1 MAEPQTRL
9 ILLTAPGVG
18 PDLGARLARAVAA
31 GDVAAV
37 ILRLPHGDERALV
50 NAVKAVAPAVQE
62 AGAALVLAG
71 GGGIDLA
78 TVAARSG
85 ADGVHV
91 QADEAEADPVE
102 AASDEDGEEDDEGQG
117 PSRKGPLHALRE
129 RLRDGR
135 ILGVGG
141 IRSKHA
147 AMQAG
152 EAGADYLLFGDDP
165 RITLDDLVARLS
177 WWVEIFETPCI
188 ALARD
193 LTDVPDLVATGAEF
207 IGLDPALWAG
217 EGGEAAVAAAQA
229 AIRNRAAA
237 GEG

>member
-9 ILLTAPGVG
+9 ILLTAPEAG
-18 PDLGARLARAVAA
+18 PDLGQRLARAVKA

-37 ILRLPHGDERALV
+37 ILRLPPGDERALV

-71 GGGIDLA
+71 GGTTDLA
-78 TVAARSG
+78 TVASRSG

-91 QADEAEADPVE
+91 PANYGAEDVAEAEAPSGADDE
-102 AASDEDGEEDDEGQG
+102 EEDEDAGD
-117 PSRKGPLHALRE
+117 SPLRSLRE

-135 ILGVGG
+135 ILGVG
-141 IRSKHA
+141 RLRTKHA
-147 AMQAG
+147 AMEAG
-152 EAGADYLLFGDDP
+152 ESGADYVLFGDEAKLP
-165 RITLDDLVARLS
+165 HDDLVARLT

-193 LTDVPDLVATGAEF
+193 LAAVPDLVATGAEF

-217 EGGEAAVAAAQA
+217 EGGEAAVAEAQRM
-229 AIRNRAAA
+229 IQDRPA

>member
-1 MAEPQTRL
+1 
-9 ILLTAPGVG
+9 
-18 PDLGARLARAVAA
+18 
-31 GDVAAV
+31 
-37 ILRLPHGDERALV
+37 
-50 NAVKAVAPAVQE
+50 VQE

-78 TVAARSG
+78 TVASRSG

-91 QADEAEADPVE
+91 QAGEDEADP
-102 AASDEDGEEDDEGQG
+102 AAESDEDDEEEDAG
-117 PSRKGPLHALRE
+117 KGPLHALRE

-152 EAGADYLLFGDDP
+152 ESGADYILFGDDP
-165 RITLDDLVARLS
+165 GLPLDDLVARLT

-193 LTDVPDLVATGAEF
+193 LEAVPDLVATGAEF
-207 IGLDPALWAG
+207 IGLDPVLWAG

-229 AIRNRAAA
+229 HILNRPAG

>member
-1 MAEPQTRL
+1 MADPQTRL
-9 ILLTAPGVG
+9 ILLTAPEAG
-18 PDLGARLARAVAA
+18 PDLKDRLARAVAA

-37 ILRLPHGDERALV
+37 ILRLPPGEERALV

-78 TVAARSG
+78 TVASRSG

-91 QADEAEADPVE
+91 PANYGAEDQAESDIPAEA
-102 AASDEDGEEDDEGQG
+102 DGEEDEEDEGD
-117 PSRKGPLHALRE
+117 SPLRALRE

-135 ILGVGG
+135 ILGVG
-141 IRSKHA
+141 RLRTKHA
-147 AMQAG
+147 AMEAG
-152 EAGADYLLFGDDP
+152 EAGADYVLFGDEGK
-165 RITLDDLVARLS
+165 LAHDDLVARLT

-193 LTDVPDLVATGAEF
+193 LAAVPDLLATGAEF
-207 IGLDPALWAG
+207 IGLDPVLWAG
-217 EGGEAAVAAAQA
+217 EGGEAAVAEVQRM
-229 AIRNRAAA
+229 IQDRPA

>member
-9 ILLTAPGVG
+9 ILLTAPEAG
-18 PDLGARLARAVAA
+18 PDLGQRLARAVKA

-37 ILRLPHGDERALV
+37 ILRLPPGDERALV

-71 GGGIDLA
+71 GGTTDLA
-78 TVAARSG
+78 TVASRSG

-91 QADEAEADPVE
+91 PANHGAEDRAEAEPSE
-102 AASDEDGEEDDEGQG
+102 AADDEEEDEDDAET
-117 PSRKGPLHALRE
+117 PLRALRD

-135 ILGVGG
+135 ILGVG
-141 IRSKHA
+141 RLRTKHA
-147 AMQAG
+147 AMEAG
-152 EAGADYLLFGDDP
+152 EAGADYVLFGDEAKLG
-165 RITLDDLVARLS
+165 LDDLVARLT

-193 LTDVPDLVATGAEF
+193 LAAVPDLVATGAEF
-207 IGLDPALWAG
+207 IGLDPVLWAG
-217 EGGEAAVAAAQA
+217 EGGEAAVAEAQQLIQA
-229 AIRNRAAA
+229 RPA

>member
-1 MAEPQTRL
+1 MADPQTRL
-9 ILLTAPGVG
+9 ILLTAPDAG
-18 PDLGARLARAVAA
+18 PDLSARLARAVAA

-37 ILRLPHGDERALV
+37 ILRLPQGDERALV

-62 AGAALVLAG
+62 AGAALVIG
-71 GGGIDLA
+71 GGGGTDLA

-91 QADEAEADPVE
+91 PANYGAADLPEAEP
-102 AASDEDGEEDDEGQG
+102 ASETDDDEEDEGE
-117 PSRKGPLHALRE
+117 SPLRALRE

-135 ILGVGG
+135 ILGVGRV
-141 IRSKHA
+141 RSKHA
-147 AMQAG
+147 AMEAG
-152 EAGADYLLFGDDP
+152 EAGADYVLFGDDP
-165 RITLDDLVARLS
+165 NLALDDLVARLT

-193 LTDVPDLVATGAEF
+193 LAAVPDLVATGAEF

-217 EGGEAAVAAAQA
+217 EGGEAAVAEAQA
-229 AIRNRAAA
+229 LLQSRPAA

>member
-9 ILLTAPGVG
+9 ILLTSPEAG
-18 PDLGARLARAVAA
+18 PDLGQRLARAVKA

-37 ILRLPHGDERALV
+37 ILRLPPGDERALI
-50 NAVKAVAPAVQE
+50 NAVKAVASTVQE

-71 GGGIDLA
+71 GGTTDLA
-78 TVAARSG
+78 TVASRSG

-91 QADEAEADPVE
+91 PANHGAEDRPEPEPSEAG
-102 AASDEDGEEDDEGQG
+102 DEDDDEEAGE
-117 PSRKGPLHALRE
+117 SPLRSLRD

-135 ILGVGG
+135 ILGVGRL
-141 IRSKHA
+141 RSKHA
-147 AMQAG
+147 AMEAG
-152 EAGADYLLFGDDP
+152 EAGADYVLFGDDAKLG
-165 RITLDDLVARLS
+165 LDDLVARLT

-193 LTDVPDLVATGAEF
+193 LAAVPDLVATGAEF

-229 AIRNRAAA
+229 MLLDRPA

>member
-1 MAEPQTRL
+1 MADPQTRL
-9 ILLTAPGVG
+9 ILLTAPEAG
-18 PDLGARLARAVAA
+18 PELGQRLARAVAA

-37 ILRLPHGDERALV
+37 ILRLPPGDERALV

-78 TVAARSG
+78 TVASRSG

-91 QADEAEADPVE
+91 QASDAEAD
-102 AASDEDGEEDDEGQG
+102 AASDEDDEEDDDG
-117 PSRKGPLHALRE
+117 KGPLHALRE

-152 EAGADYLLFGDDP
+152 ESGADYLLFGDDP
-165 RITLDDLVARLS
+165 DLPLDDLVARLT

-193 LTDVPDLVATGAEF
+193 LKAVPDLVATGAEF

-217 EGGEAAVAAAQA
+217 EGGEAAVAEAQA
-229 AIRNRAAA
+229 QIRNRSAA

>member
-1 MAEPQTRL
+1 MADPQTRL
-9 ILLTAPGVG
+9 ILLTAPEAG
-18 PDLGARLARAVAA
+18 PDLKDRLARAVAA

-37 ILRLPHGDERALV
+37 ILRLPPGDERALV

-78 TVAARSG
+78 TVASRSG

-91 QADEAEADPVE
+91 PANYGAEDQPDADIPAEADGDEAEDE
-102 AASDEDGEEDDEGQG
+102 ESD
-117 PSRKGPLHALRE
+117 GPLRALRE

-135 ILGVGG
+135 ILGVGRL
-141 IRSKHA
+141 RSKHA
-147 AMQAG
+147 AMEAG
-152 EAGADYLLFGDDP
+152 EAGADYVLFGDESK
-165 RITLDDLVARLS
+165 LAHDDLLARLT

-188 ALARD
+188 ALARN
-193 LTDVPDLVATGAEF
+193 LEDVPDLVATGAEF

-217 EGGEAAVAAAQA
+217 EGGEAAVAEAQA
-229 AIRNRAAA
+229 AIRNRPAG

>member
-1 MAEPQTRL
+1 MADPQTRL
-9 ILLTAPGVG
+9 ILLTAPEAG
-18 PDLGARLARAVAA
+18 PDLGDRLARAVAA

-37 ILRLPHGDERALV
+37 ILRLPPGDERALV

-78 TVAARSG
+78 TVASRSG

-91 QADEAEADPVE
+91 PANYGAEDRPDADIPSEAD
-102 AASDEDGEEDDEGQG
+102 GDEGEDEEG
-117 PSRKGPLHALRE
+117 DSPLRALRE

-135 ILGVGG
+135 ILGVGRL
-141 IRSKHA
+141 RSKHA
-147 AMQAG
+147 AMEAG
-152 EAGADYLLFGDDP
+152 EAGADYVLFGDDAKLA
-165 RITLDDLVARLS
+165 LDDLLARLA

-193 LTDVPDLVATGAEF
+193 IKDVPDLVATGAEF
-207 IGLDPALWAG
+207 IGLDPVLWAG
-217 EGGEAAVAAAQA
+217 EGGEAAVAEAQA
-229 AIRNRAAA
+229 AILNRPA
-237 GEG
+237 GEEG

>member
-1 MAEPQTRL
+1 MADPQTRL
-9 ILLTAPGVG
+9 ILLTAPEAG
-18 PDLGARLARAVAA
+18 PELGPRLARAVTA

-37 ILRLPHGDERALV
+37 ILRLPPGEERALV
-50 NAVKAVAPAVQE
+50 NAVKAVAPTVQE

-78 TVAARSG
+78 TVASRSG

-91 QADEAEADPVE
+91 QAGDAEADQAE
-102 AASDEDGEEDDEGQG
+102 ASSDEGEDTDEEEAV
-117 PSRKGPLHALRE
+117 GPLHALRE

-152 EAGADYLLFGDDP
+152 ESGADYLLFGDDP
-165 RITLDDLVARLS
+165 DLPLDTLVARLT

-193 LTDVPDLVATGAEF
+193 LEAVPDLVATGAEF

-229 AIRNRAAA
+229 QIRNRPAG

>member
-1 MAEPQTRL
+1 
-9 ILLTAPGVG
+9 
-18 PDLGARLARAVAA
+18 AA

-37 ILRLPHGDERALV
+37 ILRLPPGDERALV

-78 TVAARSG
+78 TVASRSG

-91 QADEAEADPVE
+91 QASDAEAD
-102 AASDEDGEEDDEGQG
+102 AASDEDDEEDDDG
-117 PSRKGPLHALRE
+117 KGPLHALRE

-152 EAGADYLLFGDDP
+152 ESGADYLLFGDDP
-165 RITLDDLVARLS
+165 DLPLDDLVARLT

-193 LTDVPDLVATGAEF
+193 LKAVPDLVATGAEF

-217 EGGEAAVAAAQA
+217 EGGEAAVAEAQA
-229 AIRNRAAA
+229 QIRNRSAA

>member
-1 MAEPQTRL
+1 MADPQTRL
-9 ILLTAPGVG
+9 ILLTAPEAG
-18 PDLGARLARAVAA
+18 PDLRDRLARAVAA

-37 ILRLPHGDERALV
+37 ILRLPAGDERALV
-50 NAVKAVAPAVQE
+50 NAVKAVAPVVQD
-62 AGAALVLAG
+62 AGAALVIAG
-71 GGGIDLA
+71 GGGLDLA
-78 TVAARSG
+78 TVASRSG

-91 QADEAEADPVE
+91 QANEDEAGPAEAS
-102 AASDEDGEEDDEGQG
+102 SDGDDEEEDD
-117 PSRKGPLHALRE
+117 RKGPLHALRE

-152 EAGADYLLFGDDP
+152 EAGADYILFGDDP
-165 RITLDDLVARLS
+165 GLPLDDLVARLT

-193 LTDVPDLVATGAEF
+193 LAAVPDLVATGAEF

-229 AIRNRAAA
+229 HILNRPAG

>member
-1 MAEPQTRL
+1 MADPQTRL
-9 ILLTAPGVG
+9 ILLTAPEAG
-18 PDLGARLARAVAA
+18 PDLGPRLARAVAA

-37 ILRLPHGDERALV
+37 ILRLPPGDERALV

-78 TVAARSG
+78 TVASRSG

-91 QADEAEADPVE
+91 QAADAEGDQAD
-102 AASDEDGEEDDEGQG
+102 AGSGEDDEEEDEA
-117 PSRKGPLHALRE
+117 KGPLHALRE

-165 RITLDDLVARLS
+165 DIALDDLVARLA

-193 LTDVPDLVATGAEF
+193 LAAVPDLVATGAEF
-207 IGLDPALWAG
+207 IGLDAALWAG
-217 EGGEAAVAAAQA
+217 EGGEAAVAEAQA
-229 AIRNRAAA
+229 AIRNRPAA

>member
-9 ILLTAPGVG
+9 ILLTAPEAG
-18 PDLGARLARAVAA
+18 PNLGQRLARAVKA

-37 ILRLPHGDERALV
+37 ILRLPPGDERALV

-78 TVAARSG
+78 TVASRSG

-91 QADEAEADPVE
+91 PANYGAEDRPEAEGPAE
-102 AASDEDGEEDDEGQG
+102 AGDEEDDEDEGE
-117 PSRKGPLHALRE
+117 SPLRSLRE

-135 ILGVGG
+135 ILGVGRL
-141 IRSKHA
+141 RSKHA
-147 AMQAG
+147 AMEAG
-152 EAGADYLLFGDDP
+152 EAGADYVLFGDEAKLS
-165 RITLDDLVARLS
+165 LDDLVARLT

-193 LTDVPDLVATGAEF
+193 LAAVPDLVATGAEF
-207 IGLDPALWAG
+207 IGLDPVLWAG
-217 EGGEAAVAAAQA
+217 EGGEAAVAEAQRL
-229 AIRNRAAA
+229 IQDRPA

>member
-9 ILLTAPGVG
+9 ILLTAPEAG

-37 ILRLPHGDERALV
+37 ILRLPPGDERALV

-62 AGAALVLAG
+62 AGAALVIAG
-71 GGGIDLA
+71 GGTIDLA

-85 ADGVHV
+85 ADGVH
-91 QADEAEADPVE
+91 AEADPG
-102 AASDEDGEEDDEGQG
+102 AEEDEGG
-117 PSRKGPLHALRE
+117 GPLRSLRE

-141 IRSKHA
+141 VRSKHS
-147 AMQAG
+147 AMEAG
-152 EAGADYLLFGDDP
+152 EAGADYILFGDDP
-165 RITLDDLVARLS
+165 GLPLDDLVARLT

-193 LTDVPDLVATGAEF
+193 LAAVPALAATGAEF

-217 EGGEAAVAAAQA
+217 DGGEAAAAEAQSL
-229 AIRNRAAA
+229 IRNRPAA